1 MGQMASA
8 HGRRGEVSRVAAWLL
23 VSTLQACGGAAAPD
37 GSSGEDAGE
46 LAPVT
51 GADAEAGTAMDASTA
66 MEASADASSARSCK
80 RGVAYNRERA
90 GDAKGFGSR
99 IRFWYDWDA
108 APDSAALAARSA
120 AQLVEQPAARGRRQR
135 GLAAHV
141 LRLSE
146 AALEQARAWPHF

>member
-51 GADAEAGTAMDASTA
+51 GANAEAGTAMNS
-66 MEASADASSARSCK
+66 RSCK